1 MTTLTEF
8 RPVYKQLR
16 ELLRE
21 QIESGQLPI
30 GSTLPAEIALADTF
44 GVSRSTI
51 RRAILDL
58 TEDGLLKRKPRVGT
72 IVIRS
77 RVDDRRS
84 WFRGITEDLRS
95 KGINSTVE
103 VISTRRLVPSGAV
116 LNELK
121 LSAGEEALELIRLRK
136 IAGIPLAL
144 TTSYVPTW
152 LGLDLSADFTR
163 PLYELI
169 EDTSTLHITHGQDT
183 IGAAAADGEQAAV
196 LAVGEGTPLMRIR
209 RTTFVEHDRPV
220 EYVISLIRSDL
231 YEYHVTLPRKPA

>member
-1 MTTLTEF
+1 MTEF

-21 QIESGQLPI
+21 QIESGHIPV
-30 GSTLPAEIALADTF
+30 GATLPPEVSLAESF

-58 TEDGLLKRKPRVGT
+58 TEEGLLKRKPRVGT

-77 RVDDRRS
+77 RADERRS

-95 KGINSTVE
+95 RGIGSTVE
-103 VISTRRLVPSGAV
+103 VLSSRQLEPNGAV
-116 LNELK
+116 LSELK
-121 LSAGEEALELIRLRK
+121 LSQGEEVLELVRLRK

-144 TTSYVPTW
+144 TRSYIPTW
-152 LGLDLSADFTR
+152 VGISLNSDFSK

-169 EDTSTLHITHGQDT
+169 EGAGHLHITHGHDVL
-183 IGAAAADGEQAAV
+183 GATSADAE
-196 LAVGEGTPLMRIR
+196 LAGTLGIKAGTPLMRVR
-209 RTTFVEHDRPV
+209 RTTFVDHDRPV
-220 EYVISLIRSDL
+220 EFVISLIRSDL
-231 YEYHVTLPRKPA
+231 YEYHVTLPRKPD

>member
-1 MTTLTEF
+1 MTEF

-21 QIESGQLPI
+21 QIESGHIPI
-30 GSTLPAEIALADTF
+30 GSALPPEVSLAKSF

-58 TEDGLLKRKPRVGT
+58 VEQGLLKRKPRVGT
-72 IVIRS
+72 TVIRS
-77 RVDDRRS
+77 RVEERHS

-95 KGINSTVE
+95 KGISSTVE
-103 VISTRRLVPSGAV
+103 VLSSRKLVPNGAV

-121 LSAGEEALELIRLRK
+121 LSGGDEVLELVRLRK

-144 TTSYVPTW
+144 TRSYVPAW
-152 LGLDLSADFTR
+152 VGIRLDADFSK

-169 EDTSTLHITHGQDT
+169 ESAGNLHITYGHD
-183 IGAAAADGEQAAV
+183 ILGATVADAE
-196 LAVGEGTPLMRIR
+196 LAVVLDIAEGTPLMRVR
-209 RTTFVEHDRPV
+209 RTTFVDHARPV
-220 EYVISLIRSDL
+220 EFVLSLIRSDL
-231 YEYHVTLPRKPA
+231 YEYHVTLPRKPD

>member
-1 MTTLTEF
+1 MSEF

-21 QIESGQLPI
+21 QIESGHLPI
-30 GSTLPAEIALADTF
+30 GSVLPPEIALAESF

-58 TEDGLLKRKPRVGT
+58 TEEGLLKRKPRVGT

-95 KGINSTVE
+95 KGINSTAE
-103 VISTRRLVPSGAV
+103 VIRSRKVIPADSV

-121 LSAGEEALELIRLRK
+121 LSAGAEVLELTRLRK

-152 LGLDLSADFTR
+152 LGLDLGADFTR

-169 EDTSTLHITHGQDT
+169 ESTSTLHITHGQDA
-183 IGAAAADGEQAAV
+183 IGATAADPEQAAV
-196 LAVGEGTPLMRIR
+196 LAVREGTPLMRIR

-220 EYVISLIRSDL
+220 EFVISLIRSDL
-231 YEYHVTLPRKPA
+231 YEYHITLPRKPS